1 MLVMIGFALAFII
14 PLALLFFAY
23 TGSEVADSSI
33 AQAKASVRTI
43 ASEAGSVYLQG
54 AGAKKAL
61 LVNYPEGIIN
71 GSVEGGIVSL
81 RLSIEGGAMDVTS
94 PTFANITGN
103 LSGKRQ
109 GGIQRVNLVNV
120 DGRYVNIT
128 YG

>member
-1 MLVMIGFALAFII
+1 M
-14 PLALLFFAY
+14 
-23 TGSEVADSSI
+23 
-33 AQAKASVRTI
+33 
-43 ASEAGSVYLQG
+43 
-54 AGAKKAL
+54 
-61 LVNYPEGIIN
+61 VNYPEGIIN